1 MVGQK
6 KNGMNQKIDA
16 NELVIKNIHNY
27 LKKKKIDYKDFI
39 AELYKLV
46 PQEKVDYFFSQKLGI
61 DADLV
66 IGISKVLK
74 ENLDYFCI
82 SHIEDESLSI
92 EQEKLV
98 ELMEVCKK
106 HFDVKSV
113 DVNEKLLELTKYA
126 LDNELTSFSKAAY
139 YLNCSVSEI
148 MELKGLH
155 FL

>member
-39 AELYKLV
+39 TELYKLV
-46 PQEKVDYFFSQKLGI
+46 PQEKVDYFFAEKQGVN
-61 DADLV
+61 ADLV

-113 DVNEKLLELTKYA
+113 DVNEKLYELGNYA
-126 LDNELTSFSKAAY
+126 YDNELISFSKLLY
-139 YLNCSVSEI
+139 YLTYAFDEYW
-148 MELKGLH
+148 
-155 FL
+155 

>member
-1 MVGQK
+1 MVGLR
-6 KNGMNQKIDA
+6 KNGMNPKIDV

-46 PQEKVDYFFSQKLGI
+46 PQEKVDYFFSNKQGI
-61 DADLV
+61 DADLL
-66 IGISKVLK
+66 IGISKALN
-74 ENLDYFCI
+74 ESPDYFCI

-92 EQEKLV
+92 EQEKLL

-113 DVNEKLLELTKYA
+113 DVNEKLYELGKYAYDNELISFSKLQYYLNYA
-126 LDNELTSFSKAAY
+126 LDE
-139 YLNCSVSEI
+139 
-148 MELKGLH
+148 H
-155 FL
+155 W

>member
-1 MVGQK
+1 MNP
-6 KNGMNQKIDA
+6 KNDA
-16 NELVIKNIHNY
+16 NELIIKNIHNY

-46 PQEKVDYFFSQKLGI
+46 PQEKVDYFFSNKQGI
-61 DADLV
+61 DADLL

-106 HFDVKSV
+106 PFDVKSV
-113 DVNEKLLELTKYA
+113 DVNEKLYELGKYA
-126 LDNELTSFSKAAY
+126 YDNELISFSKLQY
-139 YLNCSVSEI
+139 YLNYAFDEYW
-148 MELKGLH
+148 
-155 FL
+155 

>member
-6 KNGMNQKIDA
+6 KNGMNLKTDV

-46 PQEKVDYFFSQKLGI
+46 PQEKVDYFFSNKQGV
-61 DADLV
+61 DADLL

-74 ENLDYFCI
+74 ENHDYFCI

-113 DVNEKLLELTKYA
+113 DVNEKLYELGKYA
-126 LDNELTSFSKAAY
+126 YDNELISFSKHLY
-139 YLNCSVSEI
+139 YLTYAFDEYW
-148 MELKGLH
+148 
-155 FL
+155 

>member
-46 PQEKVDYFFSQKLGI
+46 PKEKVDYFFSNKQGVN
-61 DADLV
+61 ADLV

-113 DVNEKLLELTKYA
+113 DVNEKLYELGKYA
-126 LDNELTSFSKAAY
+126 YDNELISFSKLQY
-139 YLNCSVSEI
+139 YLNYAFDEYW
-148 MELKGLH
+148 
-155 FL
+155 

>member
-1 MVGQK
+1 MVGLR
-6 KNGMNQKIDA
+6 KNGMNKKIDA

-46 PQEKVDYFFSQKLGI
+46 PKEKVDYFLSQKLGI
-61 DADLV
+61 DADLL
-66 IGISKVLK
+66 IGISKALK

-98 ELMEVCKK
+98 ELMEVCKQN
-106 HFDVKSV
+106 FDVKSV
-113 DVNEKLLELTKYA
+113 DVNEKLYELGNYA
-126 LDNELTSFSKAAY
+126 YDNELISFSKLQY
-139 YLNCSVSEI
+139 YLNYAFDEYW
-148 MELKGLH
+148 
-155 FL
+155 

>member
-1 MVGQK
+1 MVGLR
-6 KNGMNQKIDA
+6 KNGINQKIDA

-46 PQEKVDYFFSQKLGI
+46 PQEKVDYFFSNKQGI
-61 DADLV
+61 DADLL
-66 IGISKVLK
+66 IGISKALK
-74 ENLDYFCI
+74 ENHDYFCI

-113 DVNEKLLELTKYA
+113 DVNEKLYELGNYAYDNELISFSKLQYYLNYA
-126 LDNELTSFSKAAY
+126 LDE
-139 YLNCSVSEI
+139 
-148 MELKGLH
+148 H
-155 FL
+155 W

>member
-46 PQEKVDYFFSQKLGI
+46 PQEKVDYFFSQKLGV
-61 DADLV
+61 DADLL
-66 IGISKVLK
+66 IGISKALK

-98 ELMEVCKK
+98 ELMEVCKQN
-106 HFDVKSV
+106 FDVKSV
-113 DVNEKLLELTKYA
+113 DVNEKLYELGKYA
-126 LDNELTSFSKAAY
+126 YNNELISFSKLLY
-139 YLNCSVSEI
+139 YLTYAFDEYW
-148 MELKGLH
+148 
-155 FL
+155 

>member
-6 KNGMNQKIDA
+6 KNGMNLKTDV

-46 PQEKVDYFFSQKLGI
+46 PQEKVDYFFSNKQGV
-61 DADLV
+61 DADLL

-74 ENLDYFCI
+74 ENHDYFCI

-98 ELMEVCKK
+98 ELMEVCKQN
-106 HFDVKSV
+106 FDVKSV
-113 DVNEKLLELTKYA
+113 DVNEKLYELGNYAYDNELISFSKLLYYLTYA
-126 LDNELTSFSKAAY
+126 LDEY
-139 YLNCSVSEI
+139 W
-148 MELKGLH
+148 
-155 FL
+155 

>member
-46 PQEKVDYFFSQKLGI
+46 PQEKVDYFFAEKQGV
-61 DADLV
+61 DADLL
-66 IGISKVLK
+66 IGISKALK

-98 ELMEVCKK
+98 ELMEVCKQN
-106 HFDVKSV
+106 FDVKSV
-113 DVNEKLLELTKYA
+113 EVNEKLYELGKYA
-126 LDNELTSFSKAAY
+126 YDNELISFSKLLY
-139 YLNCSVSEI
+139 YLTYAFDEYW
-148 MELKGLH
+148 
-155 FL
+155 

>member
-61 DADLV
+61 DADLL

-82 SHIEDESLSI
+82 SHIEYESLSL

-98 ELMEVCKK
+98 ELMEVCKQN
-106 HFDVKSV
+106 FDVKSV
-113 DVNEKLLELTKYA
+113 DVNEKLYELGKYA
-126 LDNELTSFSKAAY
+126 YDNELISFSKLLY
-139 YLNCSVSEI
+139 YLTYAFDEYW
-148 MELKGLH
+148 
-155 FL
+155 

>member
-46 PQEKVDYFFSQKLGI
+46 PQEKVDYFFSQKLGV
-61 DADLV
+61 DADLL
-66 IGISKVLK
+66 IGISKALK

-98 ELMEVCKK
+98 ELMEVCKQN
-106 HFDVKSV
+106 FDVKSV
-113 DVNEKLLELTKYA
+113 DVNEKLYELGKYA
-126 LDNELTSFSKAAY
+126 YDNELISFSKLQY
-139 YLNCSVSEI
+139 YLTYAFDEYW
-148 MELKGLH
+148 
-155 FL
+155 

>member
-1 MVGQK
+1 MVGLR
-6 KNGMNQKIDA
+6 KNGINQKIDA

-61 DADLV
+61 DADLL
-66 IGISKVLK
+66 IGISKALK

-92 EQEKLV
+92 EQEKLL
-98 ELMEVCKK
+98 ELMEVCNQN
-106 HFDVKSV
+106 FDLKSV
-113 DVNEKLLELTKYA
+113 DVNEKLYELGKYA
-126 LDNELTSFSKAAY
+126 YDNALISYSMLLY
-139 YLNCSVSEI
+139 YLNY
-148 MELKGLH
+148 GLVEY
-155 FL
+155 

>member
-61 DADLV
+61 DADLL

-74 ENLDYFCI
+74 ENLNYICI
-82 SHIEDESLSI
+82 LHIEDESLSI

-98 ELMEVCKK
+98 ELAKVCNQN
-106 HFDVKSV
+106 FDVKSV
-113 DVNEKLLELTKYA
+113 DANEKLLKLTKYA

-148 MELKGLH
+148 MEL
-155 FL
+155 

>member
-61 DADLV
+61 DADLL

-98 ELMEVCKK
+98 ELMEVCKQN
-106 HFDVKSV
+106 FDVKSV
-113 DVNEKLLELTKYA
+113 DVNEKLYELGKYA
-126 LDNELTSFSKAAY
+126 YDNELISFSKLQY
-139 YLNCSVSEI
+139 YLNYAIDEYW
-148 MELKGLH
+148 
-155 FL
+155 

>member
-1 MVGQK
+1 
-6 KNGMNQKIDA
+6 MNKKIDA

-46 PQEKVDYFFSQKLGI
+46 PKEKVDYFFSNKQGI
-61 DADLV
+61 DADLL
-66 IGISKVLK
+66 IGISKALN
-74 ENLDYFCI
+74 ESPDYFCI

-92 EQEKLV
+92 EQEKLL

-113 DVNEKLLELTKYA
+113 DVNEKLYELGKYAYDNELISFSKLLYYLTYA
-126 LDNELTSFSKAAY
+126 LDEY
-139 YLNCSVSEI
+139 W
-148 MELKGLH
+148 
-155 FL
+155 

>member
-1 MVGQK
+1 
-6 KNGMNQKIDA
+6 MNQKIDA

-46 PQEKVDYFFSQKLGI
+46 PKEKVDYFFAEKQGV
-61 DADLV
+61 DGDLI

-82 SHIEDESLSI
+82 PHIEDETLSI

-98 ELMEVCKK
+98 ELAKLCNQN
-106 HFDVKSV
+106 FDVKSV
-113 DVNEKLLELTKYA
+113 DVNEKLYELGKYA
-126 LDNELTSFSKAAY
+126 YDNELISFSKLQY

-148 MELKGLH
+148 MEL
-155 FL
+155 

>member
-6 KNGMNQKIDA
+6 KNSMNQKIDA
-16 NELVIKNIHNY
+16 NELVKKNIHNY

-46 PQEKVDYFFSQKLGI
+46 PKEKVDYFFAEKQGV
-61 DADLV
+61 DGDLI

-82 SHIEDESLSI
+82 PHIEDESLSI

-98 ELMEVCKK
+98 ELAKLCNQN
-106 HFDVKSV
+106 FDVKSV
-113 DVNEKLLELTKYA
+113 DANEKLLKLTKYA

-148 MELKGLH
+148 MEL
-155 FL
+155 

>member
-1 MVGQK
+1 MVGLR
-6 KNGMNQKIDA
+6 KNGMNPKIDA

-27 LKKKKIDYKDFI
+27 LKKKKIVYKDFI

-46 PQEKVDYFFSQKLGI
+46 PQEKVDYFLSQKLGV
-61 DADLV
+61 DADVL
-66 IGISKVLK
+66 IGISKALK
-74 ENLDYFCI
+74 ENHDYFCI

-113 DVNEKLLELTKYA
+113 DVNEKLYELGKYA
-126 LDNELTSFSKAAY
+126 YDNELISFSKLLY
-139 YLNCSVSEI
+139 YLTYAFDEYW
-148 MELKGLH
+148 
-155 FL
+155 

>member
-1 MVGQK
+1 MVGLK
-6 KNGMNQKIDA
+6 KNGMNQKIDV

-46 PQEKVDYFFSQKLGI
+46 PKEKVDYFFSNKQGVN
-61 DADLV
+61 ADLL

-98 ELMEVCKK
+98 ELMEVCKQN
-106 HFDVKSV
+106 FDVKSV
-113 DVNEKLLELTKYA
+113 DVNEKLYELGKYA
-126 LDNELTSFSKAAY
+126 YDNELTSFSKAAY

-148 MELKGLH
+148 MEL
-155 FL
+155 

>member
-1 MVGQK
+1 
-6 KNGMNQKIDA
+6 MNQKIDA
-16 NELVIKNIHNY
+16 NELIIKNIHNY

-46 PQEKVDYFFSQKLGI
+46 PKEKVDYFFSNKQGV
-61 DADLV
+61 DADLL

-74 ENLDYFCI
+74 ENHDYFCI

-113 DVNEKLLELTKYA
+113 EENEKLYELGKYA
-126 LDNELTSFSKAAY
+126 YDNELISFSKLLY
-139 YLNCSVSEI
+139 YLTYAFDEYW
-148 MELKGLH
+148 
-155 FL
+155 

>member
-1 MVGQK
+1 
-6 KNGMNQKIDA
+6 MNQKNDA
-16 NELVIKNIHNY
+16 NELIIKNIHNY

-46 PQEKVDYFFSQKLGI
+46 PQEKVDYFFSNKQGV
-61 DADLV
+61 DADLL
-66 IGISKVLK
+66 IGISKALK

-82 SHIEDESLSI
+82 LHIEDESLSI

-113 DVNEKLLELTKYA
+113 DANEKLLELTKYA

>member
-1 MVGQK
+1 MFGLR

-46 PQEKVDYFFSQKLGI
+46 PKEKVDYFFAEKQGV
-61 DADLV
+61 DGDLI

-82 SHIEDESLSI
+82 PHIEDETLSI

-98 ELMEVCKK
+98 ELAKLCNQN
-106 HFDVKSV
+106 FDVKSV
-113 DVNEKLLELTKYA
+113 DVNEKLYELGNYA
-126 LDNELTSFSKAAY
+126 YDNELISFSKLQY
-139 YLNCSVSEI
+139 YLNYAFDEYW
-148 MELKGLH
+148 
-155 FL
+155 

>member
-46 PQEKVDYFFSQKLGI
+46 PKEKVDYFFSNKQGVN
-61 DADLV
+61 ADLV

-82 SHIEDESLSI
+82 PHIEDESLSI

-98 ELMEVCKK
+98 ELAKLCNQN
-106 HFDVKSV
+106 FDVKSV
-113 DVNEKLLELTKYA
+113 DVNEKLYELGKYA
-126 LDNELTSFSKAAY
+126 YDNELISFSKLQY
-139 YLNCSVSEI
+139 YLNYAFDEYW
-148 MELKGLH
+148 
-155 FL
+155 

>member
-1 MVGQK
+1 
-6 KNGMNQKIDA
+6 MNPKIDA

-27 LKKKKIDYKDFI
+27 LKKKKIVYKDFI

-46 PQEKVDYFFSQKLGI
+46 PQEKVDYFLSQKLGV
-61 DADLV
+61 DADLL
-66 IGISKVLK
+66 IGISKALK
-74 ENLDYFCI
+74 ENHDYFCI

-113 DVNEKLLELTKYA
+113 DVNEKLYELGKYA
-126 LDNELTSFSKAAY
+126 YDNELISFSKLLY
-139 YLNCSVSEI
+139 YLTYAFDEYW
-148 MELKGLH
+148 
-155 FL
+155 

>member
-1 MVGQK
+1 MVGLR

-46 PQEKVDYFFSQKLGI
+46 PKEKVDYFFSNKQGI
-61 DADLV
+61 DADLL

-74 ENLDYFCI
+74 ENHDYFCI

-98 ELMEVCKK
+98 ELMKVCKK

-113 DVNEKLLELTKYA
+113 EVNEKLYELGKYA
-126 LDNELTSFSKAAY
+126 YDNELISFSKLLY
-139 YLNCSVSEI
+139 YLTYAFDEYW
-148 MELKGLH
+148 
-155 FL
+155 

>member
-39 AELYKLV
+39 TELYKLV
-46 PQEKVDYFFSQKLGI
+46 PQEKVDYFFAEKQGVN
-61 DADLV
+61 ADLV

-113 DVNEKLLELTKYA
+113 DVNEKLYELGKYA
-126 LDNELTSFSKAAY
+126 YDNELISFSKLLY
-139 YLNCSVSEI
+139 YLTYAFDEYW
-148 MELKGLH
+148 
-155 FL
+155 

>member
-1 MVGQK
+1 MVGLR

-46 PQEKVDYFFSQKLGI
+46 PQEKVDYFFAEKQGVN
-61 DADLV
+61 ADLV

-98 ELMEVCKK
+98 ELMEVCKQN
-106 HFDVKSV
+106 FDVKSV
-113 DVNEKLLELTKYA
+113 DVNEKLYELGKYA
-126 LDNELTSFSKAAY
+126 YDNELISFSKLLY
-139 YLNCSVSEI
+139 YLTYAFDEYW
-148 MELKGLH
+148 
-155 FL
+155 